1 MLLDAI
7 FNAVSA
13 AFVTSDTPISEF
25 PCIALTE
32 SNWPTI
38 TPTSRVVPRDQSPGL
53 FVLPYIV
60 FHKAFKYGRQGFRHD
75 FDVLNGKHLA
85 FIQFDRTHQVVD
97 FPLNI
102 QLILLTI
109 PGVELTDRQGHSQ

>member
-1 MLLDAI
+1 MYRADRVELAND
-7 FNAVSA
+7 NANV
-13 AFVTSDTPISEF
+13 
-25 PCIALTE
+25 E
-32 SNWPTI
+32 SCPPEINH
-38 TPTSRVVPRDQSPGL
+38 QGL